1 MIVLNIKK
9 EDIKFTKHKNG
20 NHYATIVVEKR
31 KELDKFENTHT
42 VYNGQTATERA
53 EKAKK
58 EYCGNGKEYVWS
70 PENKK
75 EFAQNQQEL
84 EHHKTDDLPF

>member
-1 MIVLNIKK
+1 MIVLNLKK
-9 EDIKFTKHKNG
+9 SDIKWAKHKNG
-20 NHYATIVVEKR
+20 NEYATIVAEKR
-31 KELDKFENTHT
+31 KEVDKFGNDWV
-42 VYNGQTATERA
+42 VYNGQNKEQRA

-75 EFAQNQQEL
+75 EFAQNQQEQ
-84 EHHKTDDLPF
+84 EDTDLPF

>member
-9 EDIKFTKHKNG
+9 TDIKWTTHKNG
-20 NHYATIVVEKR
+20 NDYATIVAEKR
-31 KELDKFENTHT
+31 KEVDKFGNDYT
-42 VYNGQTATERA
+42 VYNGQTAEQRA

-58 EYCGNGKEYVWS
+58 EYCGNGKEYVW
-70 PENKK
+70 EAKK

-84 EHHKTDDLPF
+84 EDTEDLPF

>member
-9 EDIKFTKHKNG
+9 EDIKFTQHKNG

-31 KELDKFENTHT
+31 KELDKFENSHT

-58 EYCGNGKEYVWS
+58 EYCGNGKEYVW
-70 PENKK
+70 EAKK
-75 EFAQNQQEL
+75 EFAKNQQEL
-84 EHHKTDDLPF
+84 EPNDENLPF

>member
-1 MIVLNIKK
+1 MIVINIKK
-9 EDIKFTKHKNG
+9 SDIKWTKHKNG
-20 NHYATIVVEKR
+20 NEYATIVAEKR
-31 KELDKFENTHT
+31 KEIDKFGNDWT
-42 VYNGQTATERA
+42 VYNGQTATQRA

-75 EFAQNQQEL
+75 EFVQNQQEM
-84 EHHKTDDLPF
+84 EDTEILPF

>member
-1 MIVLNIKK
+1 MIVLNLKK

-20 NHYATIVVEKR
+20 NNYATIVVEKR
-31 KELDKFENTHT
+31 KEVDKYDNTHT

-70 PENKK
+70 PEGKN
-75 EFAQNQQEL
+75 EF
-84 EHHKTDDLPF
+84 KTVKVTEIPVDGKDLPF

>member
-9 EDIKFTKHKNG
+9 EDIKFTAHKNG

-58 EYCGNGKEYVWS
+58 EYCGNGKEYAYK
-70 PENKK
+70 PEAKK
-75 EFAQNQQEL
+75 EFVNQQEM
-84 EHHKTDDLPF
+84 EDSDLPF

>member
-9 EDIKFTKHKNG
+9 EDIKFTQHKNG
-20 NHYATIVVEKR
+20 NSYATIVVEKR

-42 VYNGQTATERA
+42 VYNGQTAPQRA

-58 EYCGNGKEYVWS
+58 EYCGNGKEYVW
-70 PENKK
+70 EGKK
-75 EFAQNQQEL
+75 EFANQQEA
-84 EHHKTDDLPF
+84 EDSETLPF

>member
-9 EDIKFTKHKNG
+9 SDIKWSKHKNG
-20 NHYATIVVEKR
+20 NEYATIVAEKR
-31 KELDKFENTHT
+31 KEVDKFGNDWV
-42 VYNGQTATERA
+42 VYNGQNKEQRA

-58 EYCGNGKEYVWS
+58 EYCGNGKEYVW
-70 PENKK
+70 EAKK

-84 EHHKTDDLPF
+84 EPNDENLTF

>member
-9 EDIKFTKHKNG
+9 EDIKFTQHKNG
-20 NHYATIVVEKR
+20 NSYATIVVEKR

-42 VYNGQTATERA
+42 VYNGQTAEQRA

-75 EFAQNQQEL
+75 EFSTNKQEA
-84 EHHKTDDLPF
+84 EDDLPF